1 MRNLLKVNIKD
12 TRATL
17 MMSFQCHIGNS
28 EQISHF
34 ALIFLLL
41 NLNKLIPVG
50 MFCFC
55 YVLIVTELRDLQVI
69 AAITRLTVTSLT
81 LRQKNSVYFALENP
95 YFLAIITYPD
105 DRCHERGKAIRR
117 RQWTCLTWK
126 SCKRRDL

>member
-12 TRATL
+12 TRTTL
-17 MMSFQCHIGNS
+17 MMSFQYHIGNS

-69 AAITRLTVTSLT
+69 AAITRLMLVRDATSLT

-95 YFLAIITYPD
+95 YFLAITTYPD
-105 DRCHERGKAIRR
+105 DR
-117 RQWTCLTWK
+117 
-126 SCKRRDL
+126 